1 MRTSCERS
9 SPKFPL
15 RTDLSCGCSSTRYQ
29 LYRGTRCG
37 ILTVLQYVESR
48 IVRDDRVETR
58 AAFDHVLHP
67 IGRSDGVAL
76 VSAEDLLRSSRK
88 VHCGLGVYG
97 VGALI
102 TVHLVLATLAPQA
115 VVLEIF
121 ASGSATVV
129 AGTAVD
135 QVVARVAVQLK
146 VVALLTIYLVN
157 RRVAV
162 QVYIVS
168 LFTVDLVCAFAAG
181 ESIVARSTEENVL
194 ACPAAHLVVTVT
206 AVHLVSATTT
216 FQIVSAEAA
225 FDKVIAPRLAVQP
238 EDVAGEAIS
247 RTDGFYHDAQN
258 WREVEGLEPLPEPA
272 ALHRVVAVQGIDL
285 VHPYGAGNLIGHLC
299 APAFVTWA
307 GGASDHLCEGHPA
320 AYHQRH
326 HHS

>member
-102 TVHLVLATLAPQA
+102 TVHLVLATLAAQA

-129 AGTAVD
+129 AGTAGD

-146 VVALLTIYLVN
+146 VVAILAIYLVN

-168 LFTVDLVCAFAAG
+168 LFTVDLVCAVAAG
-181 ESIVARSTEENVL
+181 QSIVARSTEENVV

-206 AVHLVSATTT
+206 AVHLVGAATT
-216 FQIVSAEAA
+216 FHIVSAEAA
-225 FDKVIAPRLAVQP
+225 FDKVIAPRPAPQP
-238 EDVAGEAIS
+238 EDVAGEAI
-247 RTDGFYHDAQN
+247 RRADRFYYDVEN
-258 WREVEGLEPLPEPA
+258 GGRWR
-272 ALHRVVAVQGIDL
+272 DWS
-285 VHPYGAGNLIGHLC
+285 LC
-299 APAFVTWA
+299 PSPSPPSTESSPPKA
-307 GGASDHLCEGHPA
+307 
-320 AYHQRH
+320 
-326 HHS
+326 